1 MPLVEAVL
9 MYRPEG
15 YGADVQ
21 IPVARTGDPGVLRA
35 LRERVLAEMEESAA
49 SWGAV
54 DEGIA
59 AMEEA
64 EAERVRKILLLLLPD
79 TNARADL
86 RLVEG
91 TADELA

>member
-21 IPVARTGDPGVLRA
+21 IPVARTGDPGILRA
-35 LRERVLAEMEESAA
+35 LRERVLAEMEEAAA

-54 DEGIA
+54 DEGVA

-64 EAERVRKILLLLLPD
+64 EADRVRKILLFLLPE
-79 TNARADL
+79 THARADL
-86 RLVEG
+86 RLIESG
-91 TADELA
+91 ADERA

>member
-9 MYRPEG
+9 MYRPKG

-21 IPVARTGDPGVLRA
+21 IPVARTGDPGILRA
-35 LRERVLAEMEESAA
+35 LRERVLAEMEETAA
-49 SWGAV
+49 SWDTV

-64 EAERVRKILLLLLPD
+64 EADRVRKILFFLLPD